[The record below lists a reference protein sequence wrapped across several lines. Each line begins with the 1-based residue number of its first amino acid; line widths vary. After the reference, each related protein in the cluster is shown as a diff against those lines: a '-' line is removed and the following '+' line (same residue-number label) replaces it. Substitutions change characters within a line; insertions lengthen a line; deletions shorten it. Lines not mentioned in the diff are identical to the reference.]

1 MQNTQLHKEGVKFTK
16 QYHTWCTSNKSIALI
31 SLSTTAVSSMI
42 GVDADCI
49 ESTWIVSITR
59 VLTGSSKTCLSQ
71 RAVIVARATHYT
83 RATITRNTC
92 TQEERGMTEEICTRN
107 NSSPQDLLYK
117 ESTLSYLT
125 TEVLQIFTGTSM
137 YLLVNSVLQITKT
150 SKVSEIMQCSVP
162 LYTS

>member
-1 MQNTQLHKEGVKFTK
+1 MKVQMSLKFKTQLHKQGVQFTK
-16 QYHTWCTSNKSIALI
+16 QCHTWCTSNKSVALI

-92 TQEERGMTEEICTRN
+92 TQEEKGMTEEICTRN

-117 ESTLSYLT
+117 ESTLTSYLT
-125 TEVLQIFTGTSM
+125 TEVL
-137 YLLVNSVLQITKT
+137 
-150 SKVSEIMQCSVP
+150 
-162 LYTS
+162 